1 MRKCLLF
8 FDSGDRHSGWM
19 FASGNHEYS
28 LDVSL
33 ALEMTTVNCS
43 LTQHNGTHDTVFN
56 YAYFLEC
63 MQHKSKELLLLQNK
77 DH

>member
-1 MRKCLLF
+1 MFYSLIQRIDTVGGCLPVQ
-8 FDSGDRHSGWM
+8 
-19 FASGNHEYS
+19 NHEYS

-33 ALEMTTVNCS
+33 ALEMTSVNCS

-56 YAYFLEC
+56 YAYFLER
-63 MQHKSKELLLLQNK
+63 MEHKSKELLLLQNK